1 MKKQEERLCLSS
13 TKLAQF
19 RDNSICALSD
29 IEKLKLQTDYTRVSL
44 GNIFMT
50 VSQGRIIIDGDQI

>member
-19 RDNSICALSD
+19 HGNSIYGLSD
-29 IEKLKLQTDYTRVSL
+29 IEKLKLQASYTSVGL
-44 GNIFMT
+44 GNICMT
-50 VSQGRIIIDGDQI
+50 VSQGRIIIDGEQI